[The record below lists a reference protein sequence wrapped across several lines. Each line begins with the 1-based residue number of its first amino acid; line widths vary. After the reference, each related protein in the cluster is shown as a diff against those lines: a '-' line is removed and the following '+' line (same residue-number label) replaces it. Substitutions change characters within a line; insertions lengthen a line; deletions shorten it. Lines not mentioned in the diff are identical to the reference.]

1 MNKKTVTIFTLAML
15 GALQASAQQKTPLS
29 YWFDTLCHLEGTANM
44 VWWSSR
50 EMDKQETY
58 LCW

>member
-29 YWFDTLCHLEGTANM
+29 YWFDTPVTLKGQQIWYGGHPE
-44 VWWSSR
+44 
-50 EMDKQETY
+50 K
-58 LCW
+58 